1 MKLTNQRNAILD
13 YLKDDLNH
21 PTVEEI
27 FEEVKQK
34 LPRITKATVYKN
46 LKVLVD
52 NGLIKEV
59 NIKGISRFE
68 AKTEPHHHII
78 CKTCGKIT
86 DFKSK
91 ELIDYALKI
100 IENQKEIIIDSAE
113 TTFFGFCKIC
123 EREYNFSNCFNPG
136 ES

>member
-1 MKLTNQRNAILD
+1 MKYTNQRVAILD
-13 YLKDDLNH
+13 FLKDNLNH

-46 LKVLVD
+46 LKVLAN
-52 NGLIKEV
+52 NGLTKEV
-59 NIKGISRFE
+59 NIKGVSRFE
-68 AKTEPHHHII
+68 AKIEPHHHII
-78 CKTCGKIT
+78 CQTCGKII

-91 ELIDYALKI
+91 ELIDYALKT

-113 TTFFGFCKIC
+113 TTFFGHCKSC
-123 EREYNFSNCFNPG
+123 D
-136 ES
+136 